1 MEFNSEK
8 LKSTFVIRI
17 SEEYA
22 IAGSGLE
29 AEGGRFM
36 CGLDSMLR
44 RQDFTFGDA
53 KYVFITIKPAFPS
66 DELVRDRIM
75 SSSR

>member
-8 LKSTFVIRI
+8 LKSTFVIRM
-17 SEEYA
+17 SKEYA
-22 IAGSGLE
+22 IAGSGLKT
-29 AEGGRFM
+29 EGGRFM

-44 RQDFTFGDA
+44 RQDFTFSDA
-53 KYVFITIKPAFPS
+53 KYVFVTIKSALPS

-75 SSSR
+75 SSSQ

>member
-8 LKSTFVIRI
+8 IKSIFVFRM
-17 SEEYA
+17 SKEYA
-22 IAGSGLE
+22 IAGSGLKT
-29 AEGGRFM
+29 EGGRFM

-53 KYVFITIKPAFPS
+53 KYVFVTIKSALPS

-75 SSSR
+75 SSSQ

>member
-8 LKSTFVIRI
+8 LKSTFVIRM
-17 SEEYA
+17 SKEYA

-29 AEGGRFM
+29 TEGGRFM

-53 KYVFITIKPAFPS
+53 KYVFVTIKPALPS

-75 SSSR
+75 SSSQ

>member
-8 LKSTFVIRI
+8 IKSTFVIRM
-17 SEEYA
+17 SKEYA
-22 IAGSGLE
+22 IAGSGLKT
-29 AEGGRFM
+29 EGGRFM

-53 KYVFITIKPAFPS
+53 KYVFVTMKPALPS

-75 SSSR
+75 SSSQ